1 MLKTKYARLIGMIL
15 TMIGGLCY
23 ATGGAAGQY
32 LFLHNHMTS
41 NWLVPV
47 RLLSGGLL
55 LLVIAKFLRAE
66 IFAPFKKKRD
76 FWEMLVFSFVGSLF
90 SQYGYYTSIEYSNVA
105 FATILAYATPLF
117 IIVHMVCKSRK
128 WPTLNEAISVALVT
142 IGIFFMCTH
151 GDLSKLA
158 IDPLALFWGLV
169 GAAAYAVYTVQPARL
184 LTQYNLFAVIG
195 WGFAISGL
203 SLTFIFKPWTN
214 VDLVYDSYLY
224 LMMSIVIFVGT
235 VLAFSTYLA
244 GVRIVG
250 GLAASVL
257 SSVEPLASF
266 AICVLFLGISLT
278 WHDFAGMM
286 LVILAIMLIAKNKK
300 K

>member
-1 MLKTKYARLIGMIL
+1 MTKYSKLIGMVL

-32 LFLHNHMTS
+32 LFLHNNMTS
-41 NWLVPV
+41 NWLVPI
-47 RLLSGGLL
+47 RLLSAGILL
-55 LLVIAKFLRAE
+55 LAIAKFLGAF
-66 IFAPFKKKRD
+66 ILAPFKKKRD
-76 FWEMLVFSFVGSLF
+76 IFEMLIFAFVGSLF

-117 IIVHMVCKSRK
+117 IIVYLVCKNRK
-128 WPTLNEAISVALVT
+128 LPTLYEALSVVFVT
-142 IGIFFMCTH
+142 VGIFFMCTH
-151 GDLSKLA
+151 GDLSDLA
-158 IDPLALFWGLV
+158 IDPKALFWGLV
-169 GAAAYAVYTVQPARL
+169 GAGAYAVYTVQPARL
-184 LTQYNLFAVIG
+184 LTKFNLFAVIG
-195 WGFAISGL
+195 WGFVISGL
-203 SLTFIFKPWTN
+203 SLMFVFKPWTN
-214 VDLVYDSYLY
+214 TDLVYDSYLY

-235 VLAFSTYLA
+235 VLAFTTYLA

-286 LVILAIMLIAKNKK
+286 LVILAIMLIAKNKEK
-300 K
+300 